1 MARIRVNK
9 SGIDYSNVTPAMIM
23 KYESLQEMSRE
34 YTALRDIFQKR
45 FKRMEAAGDDV
56 TGNSAVYQYWHN
68 QFHQGIPTL
77 KSLHGDTR
85 QIAYQLS
92 KMKRDMSEVDSTK
105 RGVKRHIKNILTG
118 LHDSGYDFVDEKNLK
133 DFGKFM
139 EMFRARKLDNVI
151 GSPTIAE
158 IYGKVRTYFSKAEI
172 LKNWE
177 YFKNNLDVLDDMTP
191 GEIKADINDLALKRK
206 YNHGRK
212 KG

>member
-34 YTALRDIFQKR
+34 YTALRDVFQKR

-92 KMKRDMSEVDSTK
+92 KMKRDMSEVDSTT
-105 RGVKRHIKNILTG
+105 RSVKRKIKNRIKG
-118 LHDSGYDFVDEKNLK
+118 LHEAGYDFVDEKNLK

-139 EMFRARKLDNVI
+139 EMFRRRKLDNVI
-151 GSPTIAE
+151 GSPEIAE
-158 IYGKVRTYFSKAEI
+158 IYGKVRQYFNKSTI
-172 LKNWE
+172 LKEWE
-177 YFKNNLDVLDDMTP
+177 YFKKNADMLDDMTP
-191 GEIKADINDLALKRK
+191 GEITADINDLALKRK